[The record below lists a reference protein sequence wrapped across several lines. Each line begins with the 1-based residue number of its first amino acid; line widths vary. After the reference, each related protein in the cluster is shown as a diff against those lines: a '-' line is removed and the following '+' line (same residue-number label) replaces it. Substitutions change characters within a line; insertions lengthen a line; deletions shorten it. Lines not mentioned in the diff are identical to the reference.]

1 MKKRIRTLYVTTI
14 IAIFAFLGMQMYWLN
29 ERYEFS
35 ILEYERQL
43 SEKIEKGVEEYNEL
57 RNKAPVKRTNKRLE
71 DSNDTLELPSYNLR
85 QHFGDSIKT
94 SRTTTIY
101 TYRTTV
107 FDILGIKPGTP
118 LTEEMKDKAM
128 QLLLEE
134 KKNPEDSVM
143 YDASGARDENEAWAA
158 AKNVQLEKDCPFS
171 IEGLDSVL
179 KKVGVKAKITLVKED
194 SMVWKPR
201 IDFDNSRLR
210 PKVVLMIPYSQLEGQ
225 VADIE
230 CGINPFDILPEMWKT
245 LVVSIFISV
254 LLIICLILQF
264 STVRKLSRIDKLR
277 NSFITTM
284 IHELKRPIST
294 LKMSVSGLD
303 NERMMEDPATKKEI
317 LSETR
322 NALDNLSAYF
332 SKLRDI
338 TFNNVEQIPLNI
350 QSVNL
355 HGLFDNVAS
364 AIIFP
369 VDKHVEIINRIDCEI
384 DVSAD
389 RSHLYN
395 ILTNLVENA
404 VKYSGSS
411 VEITAEAVKREGEVE
426 ISVSDTGNGISS
438 GDIGHI
444 FQRFYRGKSEA
455 SEQPGIGLGLAYVKL
470 LVNAHG
476 GDVTAE
482 SREGEGTRFKI
493 ILPQ

>member
-1 MKKRIRTLYVTTI
+1 
-14 IAIFAFLGMQMYWLN
+14 
-29 ERYEFS
+29 
-35 ILEYERQL
+35 
-43 SEKIEKGVEEYNEL
+43 
-57 RNKAPVKRTNKRLE
+57 
-71 DSNDTLELPSYNLR
+71 
-85 QHFGDSIKT
+85 
-94 SRTTTIY
+94 
-101 TYRTTV
+101 
-107 FDILGIKPGTP
+107 
-118 LTEEMKDKAM
+118 
-128 QLLLEE
+128 
-134 KKNPEDSVM
+134 
-143 YDASGARDENEAWAA
+143 
-158 AKNVQLEKDCPFS
+158 
-171 IEGLDSVL
+171 
-179 KKVGVKAKITLVKED
+179 
-194 SMVWKPR
+194 
-201 IDFDNSRLR
+201 
-210 PKVVLMIPYSQLEGQ
+210 
-225 VADIE
+225 
-230 CGINPFDILPEMWKT
+230 
-245 LVVSIFISV
+245 
-254 LLIICLILQF
+254 F
-264 STVRKLSRIDKLR
+264 STVRTLSRIDKLR
-277 NSFITTM
+277 HSFLTTM
-284 IHELKRPIST
+284 IHALKRPSST
-294 LKMSVSGLD
+294 LKLSVSGLD

-355 HGLFDNVAS
+355 HGLFDNVAT